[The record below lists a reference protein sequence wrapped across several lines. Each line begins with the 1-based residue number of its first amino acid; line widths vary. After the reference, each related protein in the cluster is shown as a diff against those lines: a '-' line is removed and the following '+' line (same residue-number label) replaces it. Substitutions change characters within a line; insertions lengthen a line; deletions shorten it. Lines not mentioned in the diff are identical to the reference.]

1 MSTHPTAAAGFGRA
15 ADAYERGR
23 PSYPDAAVAYLAAEL
38 GLGPAGRVLDLAAG
52 TGKLTRLL
60 AEGGADVV
68 AVEPVAAMR
77 AVLAE
82 AMPEITVLDGTAEMI
97 PLGPASVDAVTV
109 AQAFH
114 WFDAEAALA
123 EIHRVLRR
131 GGGLGLIW
139 NAMDS
144 SPEWVAVLKELVQGV
159 RGPVPQYSGSPWRDA
174 FQSSGL
180 FTPLNERSFS
190 FTHELSEDGLVDRV
204 CSTSYVAALP
214 DAERSLLVGQV
225 RALVADVPRPL
236 VLPYRTDVFCGR
248 GT

>member
-1 MSTHPTAAAGFGRA
+1 M
-15 ADAYERGR
+15 
-23 PSYPDAAVAYLAAEL
+23 
-38 GLGPAGRVLDLAAG
+38 LDLAAG

-82 AMPEITVLDGTAEMI
+82 AMPEITVLDGTAETI

-144 SPEWVAVLKELVQGV
+144 SPEWVAVLKELVQGSARPGAAV
-159 RGPVPQYSGSPWRDA
+159 QRVAVARRLPV
-174 FQSSGL
+174 
-180 FTPLNERSFS
+180 E
-190 FTHELSEDGLVDRV
+190 
-204 CSTSYVAALP
+204 
-214 DAERSLLVGQV
+214 
-225 RALVADVPRPL
+225 RPL
-236 VLPYRTDVFCGR
+236 HAAQRSARSPLRTS
-248 GT
+248 

>member
-38 GLGPAGRVLDLAAG
+38 RLGPAGRVLDLAAG

-82 AMPEITVLDGTAEMI
+82 AMPEITVLDGTAEVI
-97 PLGPASVDAVTV
+97 PLGSASVDAVTV

-159 RGPVPQYSGSPWRDA
+159 RGPVPQYRGSPWRDA
-174 FQSSGL
+174 FRSSGL
-180 FTPLNERSFS
+180 FTPLNERSFA

-214 DAERSLLVGQV
+214 DADRSPLVDQV

-236 VLPYRTDVFCGR
+236 VLRYRTDVFCCR

>member
-1 MSTHPTAAAGFGRA
+1 MSTHPTAAAGFGSA

-23 PSYPDAAVAYLAAEL
+23 PSYPDDAVAYLAAEL
-38 GLGPAGRVLDLAAG
+38 GLGPAARVLDLAAG

-60 AEGGADVV
+60 VEGGADVV

-77 AVLAE
+77 AVLAG
-82 AMPEITVLDGTAEMI
+82 AMPDVPVLEGTAESI

-123 EIHRVLRR
+123 EIHRVLRP

-139 NAMDS
+139 NAMDVGV
-144 SPEWVAVLKELVQGV
+144 EWVAVLGELVQGV
-159 RGPVPQYSGSPWRDA
+159 RGSAPQYSGSPWRDA
-174 FQSSGL
+174 FASGGL
-180 FTPLNERSFS
+180 FTPLTERTFA
-190 FTHELSEDGLVDRV
+190 FPHELDEDGLVDRV
-204 CSTSYVAALP
+204 ASTSYVAALP
-214 DAERSLLVGQV
+214 EADRRRLLDQV

-236 VLPYRTDVFCGR
+236 VLPYRTDVFCCR